1 MSEKDEVLR
10 QISEIK
16 SHLVDKETFFPYNY
30 NACHVWSIISVVL
43 TLVMVPAYEQSV
55 VVGTVVSAVFIVVG
69 FVVEGVLTKRVN
81 ETYDIDDCTKKQQ
94 FIMKNF
100 IMLSLFAI
108 LLSMVLAT
116 FKLYVVILLVWL
128 SLISFGQL
136 AVGFVLNVKDFEKI
150 SLLNLVVAMSLLS
163 VGIYFDLLVEQGM
176 FLTLVQAS
184 VIFGLAVLPSW
195 VAFRQKKMTKCN
207 SEACCV

>member
-43 TLVMVPAYEQSV
+43 TLVMIPAYEQSV

-69 FVVEGVLTKRVN
+69 FVVEGVLTKKVN

-150 SLLNLVVAMSLLS
+150 SLFNLLVAMSLLS

-195 VAFRQKKMTKCN
+195 VAFRQKKTTKCH